1 MDGSSSTMNS
11 FTYLQSAKKYLL
23 AIFLTALISGCA
35 TYEAKYTDGLVSESI
50 KIDKA
55 ISHTFYLIGDAG
67 KSPKGDLNPA
77 LKSFKSK
84 LTRASK
90 NSTAIFL
97 GDNIYPAGFPS
108 KNEDS
113 LGHEAAK
120 NHLDAQLNTVE
131 DFKGKTVFIPGNHD
145 WYSNGLKGLEREQ
158 EYIQKALD
166 SKKVFLPKNG
176 CPIEKI
182 EVNDEVVV
190 IAIDTEW
197 YLVNWDKHPTI
208 NDDCEI
214 KDRGRFF
221 EEIES
226 LIKKNRDKTTLIAM
240 HHPMFTYGSHGGQFS
255 FKQHIF
261 PSGGVPLP
269 FIGSLINVLRRTSGA
284 SIEDQS
290 NKKYNQLKN
299 RLVTLAQ
306 YSDKVIFASGHEHT
320 LQYIEENGI
329 PQIVSGSGA
338 KKGATRLLNGS
349 KFSTGQMGYAI
360 LKVFEDGSS
369 NVEFFGVENDTEEL
383 AYSTEVLEADKKKK
397 ATQYPNKFPSEME
410 ASIYSDEEIDK
421 TGFYKW
427 LWGNRYRKYYATKVK
442 APTVD
447 LDTLLGGLTV
457 VRKGGGNQSNSL
469 RLQHKDGRQFVMRAL
484 RKSAE
489 RYLQAIAFQNQYVIG
504 DFEDS
509 FTEKFLM
516 DFYTGAHPYAPFTIG
531 ALSDAVGIYHTNP
544 KLYYIPKQNALG
556 DYNSEFGD
564 GLYMIEEHVS
574 EGHTNLE
581 SFGKTKKIE
590 STYDLINKLR
600 KDEEYSIDAK
610 EYVKARLFD
619 MLIGDW
625 DRHVD
630 QWRWAGFKDDD
641 GNTTFRPIP
650 RDRDQAYSIWGD
662 GALIGFASKTV
673 PSLRI
678 FEGFNEEIRSVEG
691 FNASPRTFALDMALL
706 PETTI
711 QDWEE
716 QAKFIQK
723 NITEEV
729 IDNAL
734 EEFPEEVRDETII
747 KIKKTLLSRK
757 SSLLSTAKEYF
768 GIINKYSVVTGTDK
782 DDYFVV
788 NSLENGS
795 VAVKAFRI
803 KDGTKTDMFF
813 DKVYNSD
820 VTKEIWIYGLDDDDI
835 FDVDNTD
842 GKIKIRLVGGQNN
855 DMYKIHEKANGVYTY
870 DFKSKKNTYDE
881 AFGGRINKINDYD
894 TNTYQF
900 LKIKASNNQLLPS
913 VGANPDD
920 GFRIGLTNT
929 YTFNGFRQNPFTQ
942 QHTFNA
948 AYYFAT
954 NGFDIA
960 YSGEFANIFEGVNL
974 ELAAKFTSPNFS
986 INFFG
991 FGNDTENTDEEN
1003 PLELDFNRVKIE
1015 TIKFAPSLV
1024 WRGDLGSK
1032 VRLGASY
1039 ENYDVEETEGRFIED
1054 FFTSTGRN
1062 TQQDFFGVDAEY
1074 SYSNSDNEAFPTI
1087 GMAISLHGGYK
1098 TNLTETGRAFG
1109 FLIPD
1114 LGFAYKLVPSGNL
1127 VLATKFKGH
1136 FNFGDEFEFYQAA
1149 SIGANNG
1156 LRGFRFQRFTGKS
1169 AYFQDTDLRLSF
1181 RKRNTGL
1188 LPVTPGIYGAFDY
1201 GRVWLPG
1208 ENSDTWHNSYGGGFF
1223 INGSDL
1229 ISANLGIFNSTDGM
1243 RIAFGVGFGF

>member
-1 MDGSSSTMNS
+1 MNLFHS
-11 FTYLQSAKKYLL
+11 LQLIKRYSLVL
-23 AIFLTALISGCA
+23 FLTTLITGCA
-35 TYEAKYTDGLVSESI
+35 TYKAKYAEDFVNNQITTEKEV
-50 KIDKA
+50 
-55 ISHTFYLIGDAG
+55 SHTFYLIGDAG
-67 KSPKGDLNPA
+67 KSPDGDMNPA
-77 LKSFKSK
+77 LQHFKSK
-84 LTRASK
+84 LDKAAK

-108 KNEDS
+108 KKDDAA
-113 LGHEAAK
+113 GHAEAK
-120 NHLDAQLNTVE
+120 NHLDAQLNTVT
-131 DFKGKTVFIPGNHD
+131 DYQGKAVFIPGNHD

-158 EYIQKALD
+158 EYIEKALD
-166 SKKVFLPKNG
+166 SKKVFFPRNG
-176 CPIEKI
+176 CPIKKI
-182 EVNDEVVV
+182 EVNDDIVV
-190 IAIDTEW
+190 IVIDTEW

-226 LIKKNRDKTTLIAM
+226 LIKKNRDKTTLIAL
-240 HHPMFTYGSHGGQFS
+240 HHPMFTYGPHGGQFS
-255 FKQHIF
+255 FKQHIS

-269 FIGSLINVLRRTSGA
+269 FIGSFINILRRTSGA
-284 SIEDQS
+284 TIEDQS
-290 NKKYNQLKN
+290 NKNYNQLKD

-306 YSDKVIFASGHEHT
+306 YSDKVIFASGHEHS

-338 KKGATRLLNGS
+338 KTGATRLLNGS

-360 LKVFEDGSS
+360 LKVYEDGSS
-369 NVEFFGVENDTEEL
+369 DVDFYGVGDDRKEEL
-383 AYSTEVLEADKKKK
+383 IYNTKVLEADKKKEV
-397 ATQYPNKFPSEME
+397 TEYTSKFPPEIE
-410 ASIYSDEEIDK
+410 ASIYSEEEIDK
-421 TGFYKW
+421 SGFYKW
-427 LWGNRYRKYYATKVK
+427 LWGDRYREYYATKVK
-442 APTVD
+442 APTVL
-447 LDTLLGGLTV
+447 LDTLFGGLKVT
-457 VRKGGGNQSNSL
+457 RKGGGNQSNSL

-516 DFYTGAHPYAPFTIG
+516 DFYTGAHPYAPFTVG

-556 DYNSEFGD
+556 DYNSDFGD

-574 EGHTNLE
+574 EGHVNLE

-590 STYDLINKLR
+590 STYDLISKLR
-600 KDEEYSIDAK
+600 KDEEYSIDKK

-641 GNTTFRPIP
+641 GNTIFKPIP

-662 GALIGFASKTV
+662 GALIGFASRTV

-711 QDWEE
+711 EDWEE

-723 NITEEV
+723 NITDEV

-734 EEFPEEVRDETII
+734 NEFPDEVKDETVV
-747 KIKKTLLSRK
+747 KIKKILLARK
-757 SSLLSTAKEYF
+757 SNLLNTAKEYF
-768 GIINKYSVVTGTDK
+768 RIINKYSVVAGTDK
-782 DDYFVV
+782 DDYFVI
-788 NSLENGS
+788 NSIENGS

-803 KDGTKTDMFF
+803 KDGTKTDLFF
-813 DKVYNSD
+813 DKVYSPD
-820 VTKEIWIYGLDDDDI
+820 STKEIWIYGLDDDDV
-835 FDVDNTD
+835 FDVNNTD

-855 DMYKIHEKANGVYTY
+855 DVYKIHDKASGVHIY
-870 DFKSKKNTYDE
+870 DFKTKKNTYEE
-881 AFGGRINKINDYD
+881 AFGGHIHKINDYD

-913 VGANPDD
+913 IGANPDD

-948 AYYFAT
+948 AFYFAT
-954 NGFDIA
+954 NGFDLG
-960 YSGEFANIFEGVNL
+960 YNGEFANVFEGVNL
-974 ELAAKFTSPNFS
+974 ELAANFTSPNFT

-991 FGNDTENTDEEN
+991 FGNDTENLDDENE
-1003 PLELDFNRVKIE
+1003 LELDFNRVKIE

-1024 WRGDLGSK
+1024 WRGNLGSE
-1032 VRLGASY
+1032 VRLGVSY
-1039 ENYDVEETEGRFIED
+1039 ENYDVEETEDRFIEG
-1054 FFTSTGRN
+1054 FFTNDGRG
-1062 TQQDFFGVDAEY
+1062 TQQDFFGVEAEY
-1074 SYSNSDNEAFPTI
+1074 SYTNSDNEAFPTM
-1087 GMAISLHGGYK
+1087 GMAISLQGGYK
-1098 TNLTETGRAFG
+1098 TNLSETDRAFG
-1109 FLIPD
+1109 FFIPS
-1114 LGFAYKLVPSGNL
+1114 LAFAYKLVPSGNL

-1136 FNFGDEFEFYQAA
+1136 FNIGDDFEFYQAA
-1149 SIGANNG
+1149 SIGANDG

-1169 AYFQDTDLRLSF
+1169 SYFQNTDLRLSF

-1208 ENSDTWHNSYGGGFF
+1208 EDSDTWHDSYGGGFF
-1223 INGSDL
+1223 LNGSDL
-1229 ISANLGIFNSTDGM
+1229 ISANFGLFNSADGL
-1243 RIAFGVGFGF
+1243 RFAFGVGFGF